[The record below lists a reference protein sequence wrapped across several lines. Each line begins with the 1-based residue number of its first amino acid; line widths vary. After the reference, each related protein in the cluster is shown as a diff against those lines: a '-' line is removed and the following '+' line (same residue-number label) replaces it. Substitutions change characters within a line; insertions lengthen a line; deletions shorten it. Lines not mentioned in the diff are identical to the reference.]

1 MDLSHEL
8 SRDAHILTRNFSS
21 AKSMRGARNTHQD
34 DSTCCDAVSFP
45 VVQRRTWR
53 NWKVCACRRWCEGFA
68 PQTASA
74 RVPIS
79 RSVPLHHRR
88 RCAVEFIMMTQWYLI
103 NYASMKPYSCMQNW
117 SNHASP
123 SKGSINGGSHE
134 EIWSLS
140 ASMKPYSLRQKW
152 SNHASPSKGSINV
165 GAHEI
170 MRHLHPLFGGVGM
183 PHFLFDPVQV
193 SPFQSLETVGRS
205 PKWVDNQVLKLSAD
219 LRPVK
224 KSQPIGSL

>member
-1 MDLSHEL
+1 M
-8 SRDAHILTRNFSS
+8 
-21 AKSMRGARNTHQD
+21 
-34 DSTCCDAVSFP
+34 TCR
-45 VVQRRTWR
+45 Q
-53 NWKVCACRRWCEGFA
+53 WCEGFA

-88 RCAVEFIMMTQWYLI
+88 RCAVEFIMMTQWDLI

-183 PHFLFDPVQV
+183 PHFLFDPLWPQRPPWGA
-193 SPFQSLETVGRS
+193 SEAIMGWKNNEACRF
-205 PKWVDNQVLKLSAD
+205 LSGPPNNGGFLLSFASFWD
-219 LRPVK
+219 RQNCEVIK
-224 KSQPIGSL
+224 T

>member
-123 SKGSINGGSHE
+123 SKGSIN
-134 EIWSLS
+134 
-140 ASMKPYSLRQKW
+140 
-152 SNHASPSKGSINV
+152 V

-183 PHFLFDPVQV
+183 PHFLFDPLWPQR
-193 SPFQSLETVGRS
+193 P
-205 PKWVDNQVLKLSAD
+205 PKGASEAIMGWKNNEACRFLSGPPNNGGYLLSFASFWD
-219 LRPVK
+219 RQNCEVIK
-224 KSQPIGSL
+224 T

>member
-88 RCAVEFIMMTQWYLI
+88 RCAVEFIMMTQWDLI
-103 NYASMKPYSCMQNW
+103 NYASMKPYSCMQNL

-134 EIWSLS
+134 EIWSLP

-152 SNHASPSKGSINV
+152 SNHASPSRGSIN
-165 GAHEI
+165 
-170 MRHLHPLFGGVGM
+170 GGSLRYNKGKSSRTRA
-183 PHFLFDPVQV
+183 LAR
-193 SPFQSLETVGRS
+193 PFWEVYNKGKSSLEGKPALEPDVKHGFRGQDPMHTV
-205 PKWVDNQVLKLSAD
+205 
-219 LRPVK
+219 LRP
-224 KSQPIGSL
+224 